1 MNSNKKGSILAG
13 FIASVIGLTLAFL
26 LLYKTDLNPK
36 VYSVDTVYDIP
47 IFRSGSGVRWKL

>member
-47 IFRSGSGVRWKL
+47 IFRIGSGVR